1 MYYNLFQYFFRM
13 EVTDP
18 NTNFPISVKTKV
30 QLIVSDNITP
40 AIIKSEKIGLR
51 KLDGTEQNEKHV
63 VQAVSSETIKVPIPK
78 FDKIQKPPEGQSSVY
93 FSSPSRC
100 FIYDSSF
107 LEPMVYYCDM
117 QDQEL
122 IHLFNLTHKFLKM
135 TTKQVEQVIL
145 ALEMIVKDFLT
156 ENPPI
161 DQVLY
166 LLDDQAPPYPIVKA
180 IYDHWR
186 QRARLNGSLLRYLEF
201 PPDHCGIRASH
212 IKMITQKNK
221 NRKNM
226 ADLTYI
232 RRLHSELNEIREKRE
247 EAVKL
252 LELEKYKRKK
262 NIVFIREIMRKV
274 PDNACTNYSLMLKPK
289 LEDADSNPQPEP
301 EELKHSPLPG
311 PPTVPVFLSWCQ
323 DQN

>member
-1 MYYNLFQYFFRM
+1 M
-13 EVTDP
+13 EVNDP
-18 NTNFPISVKTKV
+18 NTDFPLSVKTKI
-30 QLIVSDNITP
+30 QLLVSDNITP

-63 VQAVSSETIKVPIPK
+63 VQAVSSESIKVPIPK
-78 FDKIQKPPEGQSSVY
+78 IKKIPKTPESQSSVY
-93 FSSPSRC
+93 FSAPSRC

-107 LEPMVYYCDM
+107 LEPMVYYCDI

-156 ENPPI
+156 DNPPI

-186 QRARLNGSLLRYLEF
+186 QRIRLNGSLLRYLEF

-232 RRLHSELNEIREKRE
+232 RRLHSELNDIREKRDD
-247 EAVKL
+247 AVKL
-252 LELEKYKRKK
+252 LELENQKRKE
-262 NIVFIREIMRKV
+262 NIVFIRKVMRKV
-274 PDNACTNYSLMLKPK
+274 KAKAPPNYSLMLQPK
-289 LEDADSNPQPEP
+289 LRNVVVDPDPEP
-301 EELKHSPLPG
+301 DELKHSPLPG
-311 PPTVPVFLSWCQ
+311 PPTIPAFLSWCQ
-323 DQN
+323 DQ